1 MLPLPT
7 SVTQQTGAFTL
18 RETTGLGGDRRFR
31 DASRWLHGVLQ
42 ASTGFDLEARIDLR
56 TDSIT
61 FIHDDVVAAGGYRL
75 SVDEDGV
82 RIVAAD
88 APGAFS
94 GAVTLTQ
101 LLPAA
106 VNRRGLVDGVDWT
119 VPAITIEDA
128 PRFGWRGVMLDV
140 ARHFLPKADVLR
152 FIDLAARH
160 KLNVLHFHLTD
171 DQGWRIQIDAYPRL
185 TEVGGWRTES
195 QHGAARHAPG
205 DGRPH
210 GGFYTK
216 DDLRE
221 IVAYAAARC
230 ITIVPEV
237 DLPGHARAIIAAY
250 PELAVPDV
258 AQDAD
263 EPSVWTRWGINEA
276 ILDMGEPTI
285 DFFRTVFDEV
295 MELFPSEF
303 IGVGGDEA
311 KKSRWEASA
320 RTQQLMAERG
330 LASVEELQAWFVRQL
345 EAHLSAAGRRLFGW
359 DEILEGGG
367 LPQSATVASWRG
379 EFGAVAAAKS
389 GYDVIACPDDRVYL
403 DYRESDD
410 PREPIPVGPP
420 LTVAEVYALEPV
432 PAELTEAEALHVVG
446 VQANIWTEHMDSARV
461 IDYQA
466 YPRLCA
472 LAEVAWVG
480 RDRDVAGFQT
490 RLDEHLERLDALGV
504 EYRRSSGPS
513 PWQERPDAEGRP
525 STREQR
531 AALVA
536 ELTKDIRA

>member
-7 SVTQQTGAFTL
+7 SVRPQGGAFTL
-18 RETTGLGGDRRFR
+18 RETTGLGGDRRFIA
-31 DASRWLHGVLQ
+31 ASRWLRGVLQ
-42 ASTGFDLEARIDLR
+42 ASTGFDLDARIDLR
-56 TDSIT
+56 TDSIA
-61 FIHDDVVAAGGYRL
+61 FIHDGAVVPGGYHL
-75 SVDEDGV
+75 EVGAEGV
-82 RIVAAD
+82 RIAASD
-88 APGAFS
+88 ASGAFS

-101 LLPAA
+101 LLPAEA
-106 VNRRGLVDGVDWT
+106 NRRALVRGVDWT
-119 VPAITIEDA
+119 VQATIIDDE

-171 DQGWRIQIDAYPRL
+171 DQGWRVEIDAFPRL

-221 IVAYAAARC
+221 IVAYAADRS
-230 ITIVPEV
+230 ITVVPEI

-276 ILDMGEPTI
+276 ILDMGEETVA
-285 DFFRTVFDEV
+285 FFRTVFDEV
-295 MELFPSEF
+295 MEVFPSTF

-311 KKSRWEASA
+311 KKARWAASA
-320 RTQQLMAERG
+320 RTQALMAERG
-330 LASVEELQAWFVRQL
+330 LASVEELQAWFIRQL
-345 EAHLSAAGRRLFGW
+345 EAHLAAAGRRLYGW

-367 LPQSATVASWRG
+367 LPQGATVASWRG
-379 EFGAVAAAKS
+379 EFGAVAAARS
-389 GYDVIACPDDRVYL
+389 GHDVIACPDDRVYL

-420 LTVAEVYALEPV
+420 LTIAEVYALEPV
-432 PAELTEAEALHVVG
+432 PAELTDDEAKHVIG

-480 RDRDVAGFQT
+480 RERDFAGFES
-490 RLDEHLERLDALGV
+490 RLEQHLERLDALGV
-504 EYRRSSGPS
+504 EYRRASGPM

>member
-1 MLPLPT
+1 MLPLPV
-7 SVTQQTGAFTL
+7 SIQQHDGAFTL
-18 RETTGLGGDRRFR
+18 SETTGLGGDHRFS
-31 DASRWLHGVLQ
+31 AATRWLRGVLQ
-42 ASTGFDLEARIDLR
+42 TSTGFDLDARIDLR
-56 TDSIT
+56 TDSIA
-61 FIHDDVVAAGGYRL
+61 FIHDDTVAAGGYRL
-75 SVDEDGV
+75 VVDADGV

-88 APGAFS
+88 ASGAFS

-101 LLPAA
+101 LLPPA
-106 VNRRGLVDGVDWT
+106 VNRRALVPGVDWT
-119 VPAITIEDA
+119 VPATTIDDA

-140 ARHFLPKADVLR
+140 ARHFLPTSDVLR

-171 DQGWRIQIDAYPRL
+171 DQGWRIQIDAFPKL

-221 IVAYAAARC
+221 IVAYAAERS
-230 ITIVPEV
+230 ITVVPEI

-250 PELAVPDV
+250 PELGVPDV

-276 ILDMGEPTI
+276 ILDMGEETVA
-285 DFFRTVFDEV
+285 FFRTVFDEV
-295 MELFPSEF
+295 MELFPSTF

-311 KKSRWEASA
+311 KKTRWAASA
-320 RTQQLMAERG
+320 RTRALMAERG
-330 LASVEELQAWFVRQL
+330 LDSVEALQAWFIRQL
-345 EAHLSAAGRRLFGW
+345 EAHLSAAGRRLYGW

-367 LPQSATVASWRG
+367 LPKDATVASWRG
-379 EFGAVAAAKS
+379 EFGAVAAARQ

-403 DYRESDD
+403 DYRESEL
-410 PREPIPVGPP
+410 PGEPIPVGPP
-420 LTVAEVYALEPV
+420 LTVAEVYTFEPV
-432 PAELTEAEALHVVG
+432 PAELTEAQAEHIIG

-480 RDRDVAGFQT
+480 RERDLAGFEA
-490 RLDEHLERLDALGV
+490 RLQQHLARLDALGV
-504 EYRRSSGPS
+504 EYRRASGPF

-531 AALVA
+531 AALVE

>member
-1 MLPLPT
+1 MLPLPM
-7 SVTQQTGAFTL
+7 SVQPQSGAFTL
-18 RETTGLGGDRRFR
+18 STTTGLGGDRRFV
-31 DASRWLHGVLQ
+31 AAGRWLREVLQ
-42 ASTGFDLEARIDLR
+42 GSTGFDLEPRIDLR
-56 TDSIT
+56 TDSIA
-61 FIHDDVVAAGGYRL
+61 FIQDDAVTAGGYRL
-75 SVDEDGV
+75 SVDADGV
-82 RIVAAD
+82 RITAAD
-88 APGAFS
+88 ASGAFS

-106 VNRRGLVDGVDWT
+106 VNRRGLVTGVDWT
-119 VPAITIEDA
+119 IPATTIEDA

-140 ARHFLPKADVLR
+140 ARHFLPVSDVLR

-210 GGFYTK
+210 GGFYSK

-221 IVAYAAARC
+221 IVAYAAARS
-230 ITIVPEV
+230 ITVVPEI

-276 ILDMGEPTI
+276 ILDMGEETVA
-285 DFFRTVFDEV
+285 FFRTVFDEV
-295 MELFPSEF
+295 MELFPSAY

-311 KKSRWEASA
+311 KKGRWAASA
-320 RTQQLMAERG
+320 RTQALMAERG
-330 LASVEELQAWFVRQL
+330 LASVEELQAWFIRQL
-345 EAHLSAAGRRLFGW
+345 ESHLSSAGRRLYGW

-367 LPQSATVASWRG
+367 LPLGATVASWRG
-379 EFGAVAAAKS
+379 EYGAVAAARA

-403 DYRESDD
+403 DYRESDE

-420 LTVAEVYALEPV
+420 LSVADVYALEPV
-432 PAELTEAEALHVVG
+432 PAELTDAEAVHIIG
-446 VQANIWTEHMDSARV
+446 VQANLWTEHIDSARV

-480 RDRDVAGFQT
+480 RERDLAGFEA
-490 RLDEHLERLDALGV
+490 RLDEHLARLDALGV
-504 EYRRSSGPS
+504 EYRRASGPL

>member
-7 SVTQQTGAFTL
+7 STQPQDGAFTL
-18 RETTGLGGDRRFR
+18 RSTTGLGGDRRFTA
-31 DASRWLHGVLQ
+31 ASRWLRGVLQ
-42 ASTGFDLEARIDLR
+42 ASTGFDLDARIDLR
-56 TDSIT
+56 TDSIA
-61 FIHDDVVAAGGYRL
+61 FIQDDAVPAGGYRL
-75 SVDEDGV
+75 SVEDDGV
-82 RIVAAD
+82 RITASD
-88 APGAFS
+88 ASGAFS

-106 VNRRGLVDGVDWT
+106 VNRQGFVDGIEWRI
-119 VPAITIEDA
+119 PATTIDDA

-152 FIDLAARH
+152 FIDVAARH

-171 DQGWRIQIDAYPRL
+171 DQGWRVQIDAYPRL
-185 TEVGGWRTES
+185 TEVGAWRTES
-195 QHGAARHAPG
+195 AHGAARQAPG

-230 ITIVPEV
+230 VTVVPEINA
-237 DLPGHARAIIAAY
+237 PGHARAVIAAY
-250 PELAVPDV
+250 PELGVSDVP
-258 AQDAD
+258 QEPG

-276 ILDMGEPTI
+276 ILDMGQHTV

-295 MELFPSEF
+295 MEIFPSEY
-303 IGVGGDEA
+303 IGIGGDEA
-311 KKSRWEASA
+311 KKGRWAASPS
-320 RTQQLMAERG
+320 TQSLMVERG
-330 LASVEELQAWFVRQL
+330 IGTVEELQAWFVSQL
-345 EAHLSAAGRRLFGW
+345 DAHLSAAGRRAFGW
-359 DEILEGGG
+359 DEILEGGLASG
-367 LPQSATVASWRG
+367 ATVASWRG
-379 EFGAVAAAKS
+379 EFGAVAAARS
-389 GYDVIACPDDRVYL
+389 GHDVVACPDDRVYL
-403 DYRESDD
+403 DYRESEL
-410 PREPIPVGPP
+410 PGEPIPVGPP

-432 PAELTEAEALHVVG
+432 PAELTEAEATHVIG
-446 VQANIWTEHMDSARV
+446 VQANIWTEHIDSARV
-461 IDYQA
+461 IDYMA

-480 RDRDVAGFQT
+480 RERDFAGFAA
-490 RLDEHLERLDALGV
+490 RLEEHLARLDALGV
-504 EYRRSSGPS
+504 EYRRAAGPL

>member
-1 MLPLPT
+1 MLPLPM
-7 SVTQQTGAFTL
+7 SVQPQSGTFTL
-18 RETTGLGGDRRFR
+18 STTTGLGGDRRFVA
-31 DASRWLHGVLQ
+31 ASRWLREVLQ
-42 ASTGFDLEARIDLR
+42 ASTGFDLEPRIDLR
-56 TDSIT
+56 TDSIA
-61 FIHDDVVAAGGYRL
+61 FIQDDAVAAGGYRL
-75 SVDEDGV
+75 SVDTDGV
-82 RIVAAD
+82 RITAAD
-88 APGAFS
+88 AAGAFS

-106 VNRRGLVDGVDWT
+106 VNRRGLVTGVDWII
-119 VPAITIEDA
+119 PATTIEDA

-140 ARHFLPKADVLR
+140 ARHFLPVSDVLR

-210 GGFYTK
+210 GGYYTK

-230 ITIVPEV
+230 ITVVPEI

-276 ILDMGEPTI
+276 ILDMGEETVA
-285 DFFRTVFDEV
+285 FFRTVFDEV
-295 MELFPSEF
+295 MELFPSPY

-311 KKSRWEASA
+311 KKARWAASA
-320 RTQQLMAERG
+320 RTQALMTERG
-330 LASVEELQAWFVRQL
+330 LGSVEELQAWFIRQL
-345 EAHLSAAGRRLFGW
+345 ESHLSSAGRRLYGW

-367 LPQSATVASWRG
+367 LPLGATVASWRG
-379 EFGAVAAAKS
+379 EYGAVTAARA

-420 LTVAEVYALEPV
+420 LSVSDVYALEPV
-432 PAELTEAEALHVVG
+432 PAELTDAEAVHIIG
-446 VQANIWTEHMDSARV
+446 VQANLWTEHIDSARV
-461 IDYQA
+461 IDYQT

-480 RDRDVAGFQT
+480 RERDLAGFEV
-490 RLDEHLERLDALGV
+490 RLDEHLARLDALGV
-504 EYRRSSGPS
+504 EYRRASGPL